1 MFSFVT
7 FQDDDAKPIKK
18 KPAWIAFE
26 GEGAECKVAWGGD
39 WDAKELAEEKE
50 KMENELKKMG
60 KGQGKGEKKEK
71 QKDDVPQDIYLT
83 QT

>member
-60 KGQGKGEKKEK
+60 KGQGKGQSCRLVEKEAEKEEDFNK
-71 QKDDVPQDIYLT
+71 T
-83 QT
+83 